1 MARRRGI
8 LRRNSD
14 SEGGEGGES
23 PSPEDAAK
31 DLSRGGRF
39 VASRGAGP
47 GPEAEPG
54 TEAQAGGDT
63 DPASM
68 PAIQEWRVGEAKPDA
83 EDPPLE
89 LTTEVS
95 AWHPGP
101 SGDEPE
107 QDDEPPAEDAGS
119 TGPPAQPSAR
129 RGATAERIRVAAAD
143 AADAAEHRSVEEILA
158 LEEDLE
164 RAKVEAATKLEKL
177 ERRLTEMEERGGSP
191 EHAPERANAQL
202 AAQADRLRTE
212 ADARVAKEV
221 ASAREDAEREAREA
235 YRVRE
240 EEIERARAAIEG
252 ELAATRRQLD
262 EAHDRA
268 LAAERRATQI
278 ESEANRE
285 VERERELGFKAIEG
299 RIGEVEPA
307 PVDEERAAPV
317 AIEDGPDE
325 NVLAAG
331 ASVSLSSAT
340 FDDLRELG
348 LSVTQAKRILD
359 FRDRLGGFDSVEDL
373 DYVPGFP
380 RSLLGEL
387 KSRVTL

>member
-177 ERRLTEMEERGGSP
+177 ERRLTEMEDRAASA
-191 EHAPERANAQL
+191 EHATERTEAQL

-299 RIGEVEPA
+299 RIGEVSDLA
-307 PVDEERAAPV
+307 SGATERARASDDGSSPSSTPIETAP
-317 AIEDGPDE
+317 A
-325 NVLAAG
+325 
-331 ASVSLSSAT
+331 
-340 FDDLRELG
+340 
-348 LSVTQAKRILD
+348 
-359 FRDRLGGFDSVEDL
+359 
-373 DYVPGFP
+373 
-380 RSLLGEL
+380 
-387 KSRVTL
+387 